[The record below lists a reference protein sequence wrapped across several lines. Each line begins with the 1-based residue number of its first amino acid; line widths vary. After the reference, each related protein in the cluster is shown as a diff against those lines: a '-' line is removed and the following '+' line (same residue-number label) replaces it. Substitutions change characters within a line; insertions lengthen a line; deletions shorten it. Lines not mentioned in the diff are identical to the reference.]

1 MVIYNGNGSSFDI
14 DSCGWQID
22 YYDYTITAW
31 GSDGAG
37 NYSALCTNLAL
48 GGTKMMDLFGIAIG
62 VSVALIIF
70 ILAMW
75 KKQWWIF
82 MTDGLIWFILMAFT
96 FTQYT
101 TDDMMYW
108 FGYVYLILA
117 IICIG
122 CIFWFREKHEPI
134 IEEPEE
140 TQDDKREKRAKKLSS
155 LRNLTHKISGKD
167 Y

>member
-1 MVIYNGNGSSFDI
+1 
-14 DSCGWQID
+14 
-22 YYDYTITAW
+22 
-31 GSDGAG
+31 
-37 NYSALCTNLAL
+37 
-48 GGTKMMDLFGIAIG
+48 MMDLFGIAIG

-70 ILAMW
+70 VLAMW

-140 TQDDKREKRAKKLSS
+140 TQEDKREKRSKKLSS
-155 LRNLTHKISGKD
+155 LRNLGHKVSGKD